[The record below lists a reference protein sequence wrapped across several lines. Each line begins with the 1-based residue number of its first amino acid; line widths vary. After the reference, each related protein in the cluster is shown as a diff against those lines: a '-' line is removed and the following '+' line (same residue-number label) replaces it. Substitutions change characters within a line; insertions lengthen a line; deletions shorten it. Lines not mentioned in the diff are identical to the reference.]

1 MFLDAPGCD
10 FTEEEMRALSRHS
23 HLFILTE
30 TEELAKIDTAVATSR
45 KMLAER
51 LLNLRRARHLSA
63 PSVADGDHATLLAAA
78 ESRLEA
84 SRNEAANCRS
94 RLAQSEQNMALK
106 RSREAEAA
114 RLKAVADRW
123 DSLNQLLGSATGDK
137 MRRIAQ
143 SLILSSLAE
152 GANRYMEGLSPRY
165 RLRVV
170 PGTFTILVEDAYQG
184 YASRPVST
192 VSGGES
198 FLVSLALALALS
210 DIGSTFSVDT
220 LFIDEGFGSLS
231 GDALEYALA
240 TLGELRR
247 RTRRRVGVISH
258 VSALRD
264 RIDVHLSVASGRIS
278 IDLGDS

>member
-1 MFLDAPGCD
+1 M
-10 FTEEEMRALSRHS
+10 
-23 HLFILTE
+23 
-30 TEELAKIDTAVATSR
+30 
-45 KMLAER
+45 
-51 LLNLRRARHLSA
+51 
-63 PSVADGDHATLLAAA
+63 ADGDHATLLAAA

-152 GANRYMEGLSPRY
+152 GPTATWRAFRLATGCGWCPAPSPSWSRM
-165 RLRVV
+165 
-170 PGTFTILVEDAYQG
+170 PIKG

-192 VSGGES
+192 VSGGED

-247 RTRRRVGVISH
+247 RTRRRVG
-258 VSALRD
+258 
-264 RIDVHLSVASGRIS
+264 
-278 IDLGDS
+278 

>member
-1 MFLDAPGCD
+1 
-10 FTEEEMRALSRHS
+10 
-23 HLFILTE
+23 
-30 TEELAKIDTAVATSR
+30 
-45 KMLAER
+45 
-51 LLNLRRARHLSA
+51 
-63 PSVADGDHATLLAAA
+63 
-78 ESRLEA
+78 
-84 SRNEAANCRS
+84 
-94 RLAQSEQNMALK
+94 
-106 RSREAEAA
+106 
-114 RLKAVADRW
+114 
-123 DSLNQLLGSATGDK
+123 
-137 MRRIAQ
+137 
-143 SLILSSLAE
+143 
-152 GANRYMEGLSPRY
+152 MEGLSPRY